1 MSGIPA
7 AVLSAGILASA
18 FFYWVDI
25 PVIYQVTLWDLFERN
40 SAAVWDALRG
50 GDLHWSLWVF
60 VLSFPVAAV
69 STLLNLGGLVRP
81 VAILAGL
88 MPPVAM
94 GGAVFTAR
102 DRVVELLGR
111 VPGEAGQLRELM
123 GVGVWIYLGAGVLL
137 MVVAATTPQRYRG

>member
-1 MSGIPA
+1 MNGIPA

-18 FFYWVDI
+18 FFHWVDI
-25 PVIYQVTLWDLFERN
+25 PVIYQVTLWDLVMDN
-40 SAAVWDALRG
+40 SGTVWEAIRG

-60 VLSFPVAAV
+60 VLSFPVAAI
-69 STLLNLGGLVRP
+69 STLVNLAGLARQ

-88 MPPVAM
+88 MPPVAL
-94 GGAVFTAR
+94 GGALFTAR

-137 MVVAATTPQRYRG
+137 MVVAATTPQRYRS

>member
-1 MSGIPA
+1 MSGIPS
-7 AVLSAGILASA
+7 AVLSAAILGSA

-25 PVIYQVTLWDLFERN
+25 PVIYQVTLWDLVTANTETIWN
-40 SAAVWDALRG
+40 AIRG

-69 STLLNLGGLVRP
+69 STLVNLVGLVRP
-81 VAILAGL
+81 VAVLAGL
-88 MPPVAM
+88 MPPVAL

-123 GVGVWIYLGAGVLL
+123 GAGPWVYGGMGLL
-137 MVVAATTPQRYRG
+137 LLIVAATTPGRR